1 MMEKDLILKIKI
13 IENISIKKWNIWKCD
28 GIINLKIKKDLAL
41 SNIRPIYLKAT

>member
-1 MMEKDLILKIKI
+1 MEKDLIMKNKI

-28 GIINLKIKKDLAL
+28 GIIILKIKKDLAL

>member
-28 GIINLKIKKDLAL
+28 GIINLNNKKDLAL
-41 SNIRPIYLKAT
+41 SNILQIYLKVT